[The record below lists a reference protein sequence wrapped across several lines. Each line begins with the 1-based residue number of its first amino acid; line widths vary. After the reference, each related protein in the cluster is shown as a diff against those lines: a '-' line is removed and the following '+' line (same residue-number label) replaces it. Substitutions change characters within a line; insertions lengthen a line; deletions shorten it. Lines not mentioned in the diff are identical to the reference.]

1 MWDTRCVLHITLKKS
16 NTCDPQIAML
26 IDLPHQTVI
35 QNILSFMSNFISENL
50 LQEFFH
56 FCATFD
62 FTNRAMSIRRGDWY
76 ENPDPVQFSLYLEN
90 PFETHLNASKN
101 VKPRLVELIRD
112 KSRLALDKMSQA
124 DFSTPREYSW
134 GIPLLFHVEEDNHSR
149 ISSIL
154 HIISDDDNIANLTG
168 VDDSEHRHHDVT
180 GVDSNQNDHVIS
192 HVRHHVT
199 GSVEITAESQGHDAF
214 EAGGRIIG
222 SLAETLESLPKST
235 EGSSSA
241 RSTQVWKRLH
251 LSNFCVKLWVI

>member
-1 MWDTRCVLHITLKKS
+1 
-16 NTCDPQIAML
+16 
-26 IDLPHQTVI
+26 
-35 QNILSFMSNFISENL
+35 
-50 LQEFFH
+50 
-56 FCATFD
+56 
-62 FTNRAMSIRRGDWY
+62 MSIRRGDWY
-76 ENPDPVQFSLYLEN
+76 ENPDPEQFSLYLEN

-154 HIISDDDNIANLTG
+154 HIISDDDNLANLTG

-180 GVDSNQNDHVIS
+180 GVNSNQNDHVTS
-192 HVRHHVT
+192 HVT
-199 GSVEITAESQGHDAF
+199 GSDEITAESQGHDAI

-222 SLAETLESLPKST
+222 SLEETLESLPKSS

-251 LSNFCVKLWVI
+251 LSNFYVKLWVIWKKINIWSHDSQIMKIVCRKGIFPKLTQFTFWPNWVTHIALMLIVSISI